1 MLSSVPHPSTGQG
14 SLLLPTR
21 QAQEDMQEFSWG
33 GPWVDRAPYHQYGH
47 APSCIALVARRTA
60 SVKQTAPPRFSR
72 VNGWSLPLHSFQAV
86 GWSTFLVMSLAAFG
100 VFIPFLPQT
109 WKCAAYAVIGGLFA
123 FHLVVHL
130 TAVSIDPAEPNVRL
144 KKSYLEPVPTF
155 DRSKHTHVIQNQY
168 CHLCAVPVS
177 EKAKHCSSCNKCV
190 SGFDHHCKWLNNCV
204 GHRNYWYFFLSVASA
219 SACLVCLLALLLYVL
234 IQYFVDPRELR
245 TDPQYK
251 NVLDRDTWLLFLPC
265 FPVKA
270 PTPVVLALAAGVPL
284 LGLLLVHLLLF
295 HVYLRLMRMSTF
307 DYMVRGQ
314 QERTMRSPAVRMES
328 GLPQEEGDGLSPFA
342 VERANRQKALRTSEC
357 PPLFPTAAIHPEG
370 SMSLKEGDD
379 ELSPSAV
386 GRMNHKEFLL
396 PSRCSSLSLATTTSP
411 ESSPVP
417 EVLAPQ
423 SSATSASTTEKSQQ
437 DTGQLVRGDSAKSQ
451 GLATG
456 AQVPTPATSSTPGHF
471 SVKILPTESYLES
484 GLPHHGPRPCSW
496 SMLPRKTLGSLQR
509 GQKTP
514 SSAPASVSTL
524 VPSVG
529 EPALLEVGRLQPWD
543 KHRAESA
550 EQALCRA
557 ALSSLAE
564 PAATHPTLDTACH
577 CPSGEAAQLEA
588 GTLPTALQTTVDDQ
602 AEV

>member
-1 MLSSVPHPSTGQG
+1 
-14 SLLLPTR
+14 
-21 QAQEDMQEFSWG
+21 
-33 GPWVDRAPYHQYGH
+33 
-47 APSCIALVARRTA
+47 
-60 SVKQTAPPRFSR
+60 
-72 VNGWSLPLHSFQAV
+72 
-86 GWSTFLVMSLAAFG
+86 MSLAAFG

-109 WKCAAYAVIGGLFA
+109 WNQQALWPSWAQKRGVLQGQRVSAKPRALLVKVIGGLFA

-168 CHLCAVPVS
+168 CHLCAVPVVGAPPPACRPCVGAPLPVCRACVSALPPACRPVWAPRRLRAIPVWAPCHGPRCTSQCQPRALNAARPSGGRVRLAAPALRAMSVQAGAWCCRRS

-328 GLPQEEGDGLSPFA
+328 GLPQGTPVQNLHGLQGAAHPTTY
-342 VERANRQKALRTSEC
+342 ALKT
-357 PPLFPTAAIHPEG
+357 
-370 SMSLKEGDD
+370 
-379 ELSPSAV
+379 
-386 GRMNHKEFLL
+386 N
-396 PSRCSSLSLATTTSP
+396 
-411 ESSPVP
+411 
-417 EVLAPQ
+417 
-423 SSATSASTTEKSQQ
+423 
-437 DTGQLVRGDSAKSQ
+437 
-451 GLATG
+451 
-456 AQVPTPATSSTPGHF
+456 GHF
-471 SVKILPTESYLES
+471 
-484 GLPHHGPRPCSW
+484 
-496 SMLPRKTLGSLQR
+496 GSKLSFPW
-509 GQKTP
+509 T
-514 SSAPASVSTL
+514 
-524 VPSVG
+524 VG
-529 EPALLEVGRLQPWD
+529 SPQTALLEEA
-543 KHRAESA
+543 RAF
-550 EQALCRA
+550 
-557 ALSSLAE
+557 
-564 PAATHPTLDTACH
+564 T
-577 CPSGEAAQLEA
+577 
-588 GTLPTALQTTVDDQ
+588 GTSVKGS
-602 AEV
+602 